1 MMSRAL
7 FNTRGTIGMLALF
20 ALVAC
25 GDNEPTQRKAFI
37 EFLQTRIVAKPGLHV
52 PKLTEEEAATFGD
65 YAKHYGVIAD
75 FNTALDR
82 AVSTPLQH
90 AMEAGAP
97 RSLGEVV
104 TRRHEIAAVGAG
116 LAAIRGAL
124 DQQLAIADAAHAA
137 LKQPD
142 DLKPV
147 YDAAY
152 ERDVTMPA
160 KAMVEIFPAVDETMK
175 AILAFADFMA
185 EHHDAIKI
193 QGSMIETSDAA
204 LRPPLAAMV
213 DALRAKSDAIRKAQ
227 QRLNAVIRGS

>member
-1 MMSRAL
+1 MIGRTL
-7 FNTRGTIGMLALF
+7 FSPRGTIAMLALF
-20 ALVAC
+20 ALLAC

-37 EFLQTRIVAKPGLHV
+37 DFLQTRIVGKAGLHV
-52 PKLTEEEAATFGD
+52 PKLTAEETAAFGD
-65 YAKHYGVIAD
+65 YAKHYAVIAD
-75 FNTALDR
+75 FNASLDH
-82 AVSTPLQH
+82 AVSKPLQH

-104 TRRHEIAAVGAG
+104 TRRQEIAAVGAG

-124 DQQLAIADAAHAA
+124 DQQLAIADAAHAR

-152 ERDVTMPA
+152 DRDVTMPA
-160 KAMVEIFPAVDETMK
+160 KAMVEIFPAVDETIK
-175 AILAFADFMA
+175 TILNLADFIA

-193 QGSMIETSDAA
+193 QGSMIETSNAA
-204 LRPPLAAMV
+204 LQPPLTAMV
-213 DALRAKSDAIRKAQ
+213 DALRAKSEAIRKAQ
-227 QRLNAVIRGS
+227 QRLSTLIRG